1 MRRYI
6 EHRCN
11 TSLSLALFWQLLLE
25 RKCLSKSLDLFRGML
40 ELKDVQMQGVI
51 MAKYNIGGLLFGSW
65 LYSILCIF
73 SLFFF
78 LSFGDLWIL
87 VTWMA

>member
-1 MRRYI
+1 MPVKI
-6 EHRCN
+6 FGFI
-11 TSLSLALFWQLLLE
+11 SW
-25 RKCLSKSLDLFRGML
+25 DV

-73 SLFFF
+73 FSLLFSFF
-78 LSFGDLWIL
+78 W
-87 VTWMA
+87 

>member
-1 MRRYI
+1 MPVKI
-6 EHRCN
+6 FGFI
-11 TSLSLALFWQLLLE
+11 SW
-25 RKCLSKSLDLFRGML
+25 DV